1 MNKKNVFALIGSLLV
16 TLFFAKICLCQENQ
30 GKQEKK
36 EEKKEKIDWWSLR
49 ENIRTVVGFEQAAA
63 SSAQTARKYFFNLF
77 LSVPLPLGLNKDFSN
92 EIGPRFRVWGD
103 IRITSVPQQIQ
114 SSIKVFATEF
124 YNKVSDLKVN
134 EVAQGAEFN
143 AGIECF
149 IGTLPQG
156 KKTIHTFS
164 LITSLGC
171 ATPLNP
177 RDTVQ
182 IFRVTPELKALY
194 ASDSSINFSDKDY
207 VAFVKPERDRFYR
220 QYAFGIRIK
229 TYDQPII
236 DSKNANTTIFKSPAM
251 FDLTFGFNDM
261 ATGGRMGMGN
271 LVFRL
276 EGFLPLKIT
285 NEITLYL
292 FGTAILK
299 TSHTK
304 ISYPII
310 LEEAPSDIKCPAPN
324 VVQIHDPDLNRDY
337 YRIGVGVDFSGL
349 FKGVGKV
356 QKDNN

>member
-1 MNKKNVFALIGSLLV
+1 MNKKNAFALIGPLLV
-16 TLFFAKICLCQENQ
+16 ALFLAKICLCQDTNTA
-30 GKQEKK
+30 K
-36 EEKKEKIDWWSLR
+36 DWWSLR

-63 SSAQTARKYFFNLF
+63 SSAQTARKFFFNLF
-77 LSVPLPLGLNKDFSN
+77 LSVPFPLKYNKPFNDF
-92 EIGPRFRVWGD
+92 IGPRVRVWGD

-114 SSIKVFATEF
+114 SSIKAFASEF

-149 IGTLPQG
+149 IGALEQG
-156 KKTIHTFS
+156 EKTIHTFS

-177 RDTVQ
+177 RETVQ

-194 ASDSSINFSDKDY
+194 TSDPSINFSDKEY
-207 VAFVKPERDRFYR
+207 AAFVKPERDRFYR
-220 QYAFGIRIK
+220 QYTFGIRIK
-229 TYDQPII
+229 TYDQPITE
-236 DSKNANTTIFKSPAM
+236 SKNGKIEKIFQSPAM

-261 ATGGRMGMGN
+261 ATGGRMGEGN
-271 LVFRL
+271 FVFRL
-276 EGFLPLKIT
+276 EGFLPLKIS

-310 LEEAPSDIKCPAPN
+310 LEEAPPDTKCPAPN
-324 VVQIHDPDLNRDY
+324 VV
-337 YRIGVGVDFSGL
+337 
-349 FKGVGKV
+349 
-356 QKDNN
+356 